1 LDWVSSSGQKEKDV
15 LDAVKAELELRYR
28 NMKESDVIGTEAVVT
43 VTDVTQTTSDGA
55 SSPMEDTDTQGKKRK
70 ARSLFSTVL
79 KQRRPPSTGPAKVL
93 EEIEVF
99 LSEATCG
106 MDCLE
111 DPANPKSKRIPV
123 RPLQYWKVNNHRFP
137 YLAQIAKDIFGTPA
151 SSGSVERVFST
162 ATDIMTAKRNR
173 MKADLFSMLMF
184 IKRNSHLM
192 KQRGVKC

>member
-1 LDWVSSSGQKEKDV
+1 
-15 LDAVKAELELRYR
+15 
-28 NMKESDVIGTEAVVT
+28 MKEGNVS
-43 VTDVTQTTSDGA
+43 GA
-55 SSPMEDTDTQGKKRK
+55 SPVETSTTTPTPLDETIDTVEVVDTTGKKRK

-93 EEIEVF
+93 EEFEVF
-99 LSEATCG
+99 VAEATCG

-111 DPANPKSKRIPV
+111 DPADPKSKRIPL
-123 RPLQYWKVNNHRFP
+123 RPLKYWKDNSHRFP
-137 YLAQIAKDIFGTPA
+137 YLSQIAKDIFGTPA

-162 ATDIMTAKRNR
+162 ATDIMTSKRNR

-192 KQRGVKC
+192 RKRTIKR